1 MVKFLWIVLF
11 IYSLPVWAQNIHTGG
26 GTYLTLNSNT
36 QVSINDLLIAN
47 NGSLELKTN
56 SLIILSGNVSNEGTF
71 ISQPGSMTG
80 FYYSGSNSK
89 SITGKVSLSK
99 LVVSGG
105 GDLVVNDT
113 ISISDSLILK
123 NGIIKNFPVRLTGSF
138 GEGNNESYVQKIILP
153 AFENSILKFPTGS
166 NNVYL
171 PVIVT
176 VDSIYGAGNLTCTYF
191 DAGETPFPTT
201 VGSNSV
207 LNHYFRLES
216 EEIDFLRG
224 DLTASYMEAELNP
237 LNILENNLKLFRWNG
252 SGWNQITIYPED
264 YDTLGNK
271 ITIRNSTLLSDYIFS
286 GSSNSPLPVEMTDFH
301 VTWLD
306 QTLVMVWK
314 TKTES
319 NNFGFDI
326 EISMDKVTFRKI
338 GFVDGMGS
346 TLIPQNYQFSYKMPD
361 PKQALYIRLKQIDFD
376 GQFKYSEILEVKN
389 EGIIE
394 FNLSQNYPNPFN
406 PSTLIKYS
414 IESDDFVSLKIYDIL
429 GKEIRSLVN
438 EKKTR
443 GFHETVFMNDNLP
456 SGVYFYK
463 LKSGKKTVSRQML
476 LLK

>member
-1 MVKFLWIVLF
+1 M
-11 IYSLPVWAQNIHTGG
+11 PVWAQNIHTGG
-26 GTYLTLNSNT
+26 GTFMTLNSNT
-36 QVSINDLLIAN
+36 QLALSDLLIGK

-56 SLIILSGNVSNEGTF
+56 SLIILSGNVSCEGTF
-71 ISQPGSMTG
+71 ISQPGSMSG
-80 FYYSGSNSK
+80 FYCVGSNSK
-89 SITGKVSLSK
+89 SITGQVTLSK

-123 NGIIKNFPVRLTGSF
+123 NGIIKNLPVKLTGSF
-138 GEGNNESYVQKIILP
+138 SEGNNNSYVQKLSLP
-153 AFENSILKFPTGS
+153 VLENSILKFPTGS

-171 PVIVT
+171 PVSVK
-176 VDSIYGAGNLTCTYF
+176 VDSVTGAGNLTCSYF
-191 DAGETPFPTT
+191 DVGETPLPSA

-216 EEIDFLRG
+216 AGIDFLSG
-224 DLTASYMEAELNP
+224 DLTASYMEADLNP

-252 SGWNQITIYPED
+252 SGWNQITINPED
-264 YDTLGNK
+264 YDTLGNT
-271 ITIRNSTLLSDYIFS
+271 ITIRNSNLLSDYIFS

-306 QTLVMVWK
+306 QTLDLVWK

-346 TLIPQNYQFSYKMPD
+346 TLIPHNYQYSYKTPD
-361 PKQALYIRLKQIDFD
+361 PKQVLYIRLKQIDFD

-389 EGIIE
+389 EGIFE

-406 PSTLIKYS
+406 PSTLIRYS
-414 IESDDFVSLKIYDIL
+414 IETDDFVSLKVYDIQ

-443 GFHETVFMNDNLP
+443 GFHEAIFMNDNLP

-463 LKSGKKTVSRQML
+463 LKSGNKTVTKQML